1 MKDALESGRLAAV
14 LGMLA
19 GAIMISTSAP
29 WVAVANVAPSVSAFY
44 RMAFG
49 AIGLFAV
56 CLLSGRRT
64 WQGSRYAIRFL
75 PVAIFFALDLYFWH
89 RSIVYIGP
97 GLSTVL
103 ANLQVFFLATAGW
116 VLYRE
121 KVGVRFAVGTA
132 ATFTGIWLL
141 VGHTWAGVS
150 DEYRIG
156 VVFGILT
163 AIAYAAFILSMR
175 AAQSSVRTLSPPANL
190 AWMSVFCA
198 IILAGVALIEGQ
210 SFIIPDRQSWL
221 ALLAYGFVCQV
232 LGWVVITR
240 SMPSLPAALVGIFLL
255 LQPALSFLWDVLFF
269 ARPFSAVDAV
279 GVAAVLM
286 GIYIAS
292 RKKND

>member
-1 MKDALESGRLAAV
+1 MNPNSEPGRAAAIA
-14 LGMLA
+14 GMLA
-19 GAIMISTSAP
+19 GAVMISTSAP

-49 AIGLFAV
+49 AVGLFAL
-56 CLLSGRRT
+56 CLVSRRRT
-64 WQGSRYAIRFL
+64 WQGSRYALRFL
-75 PVAIFFALDLYFWH
+75 PVAVFFALDLYFWH

-116 VLYRE
+116 LLYRE
-121 KVGVRFAVGTA
+121 RVGLAFVLGTI
-132 ATFTGIWLL
+132 ATFAGIWLL
-141 VGHTWAGVS
+141 VGQTWDAVT
-150 DEYRIG
+150 DEYRYG
-156 VVFGILT
+156 VLFGVLT

-175 AAQSSVRTLSPPANL
+175 TAQRSVRTLSPPANL

-198 IILAGVALIEGQ
+198 IILAGVALAEGH
-210 SFIIPDRQSWL
+210 SFAIPDRETWL
-221 ALLAYGFVCQV
+221 ALLAYGLVCQV

-240 SMPSLPAALVGIFLL
+240 SMPGLPAALVGIFLL
-255 LQPALSFLWDVLFF
+255 LQPALSFLWDVTFF
-269 ARPFSAVDAV
+269 GRPFTAVDAA
-279 GVAAVLM
+279 GLAAVLV